1 MMLNSV
7 HVHLMYQQQIGKGN
21 RELIMA
27 TEKVFLDGSET
38 FIRLD
43 ADDNHVFGSN
53 KASEHIIGKAG
64 DDQIIGGKG
73 EDILEGNRGD
83 DTLKGGDDSDLLFGG
98 VGNDRLIGGEGSD
111 TFAMR
116 ITHGGENTITD
127 FKVGTDNLQFI
138 LNRKHFI
145 SENELTRN
153 EKHESRVDEKLSTKV
168 EKLDNKFFGEDLT
181 FNEDATGLEKADVFV
196 DKAIAEKL
204 SISVENSNLVL
215 TFFEDVGKG
224 NKGTTITLNGLA
236 EDPYI
241 ARILDD
247 AEDPVDAQ
255 TTENIVGILTG
266 EIPVFEGSVLDY
278 HYQNRLTVTDT
289 VDDRDGIVQLDK
301 TVEKA
306 SFADGTYTLVTGH
319 NAYDNLKAEDGVD
332 SLLIGTHGHDDLT
345 GGTGNDV
352 LIGDNGVGFTYNGGN
367 DNLNGGAGDD
377 ILHGGAGNDRLD
389 GGEGV
394 DKAIFSGSVLD
405 YNYLHQSGGNTEV
418 RDLVGGRDGNDFVK
432 NTETFAFADGEF
444 AFLRGHNAGDN
455 LTAGNVD
462 TLLVG
467 FTGDDTLNGG
477 GGDDVLLGDNG
488 VGFTY
493 QGGNDVLNGG
503 EGDDLLHGGAGN
515 DSLNGGTGV
524 DTAVFSGSYKEY
536 HFQNRLTVTDTV
548 AGRDGKDQLQDVE
561 KVTFTEGTYTLVTG
575 HNAYDNLK
583 GEDDVDSMLIGTHG
597 HDDLTGGSGNDVLF
611 GDNGVGFTYQGGDDT
626 LDGGAGSDY
635 IHAGSGDDTIYADK
649 KAPAHLAVNAE
660 DDVIIG
666 ADGID
671 TLIYNETYKNADSI
685 RVDVSGD
692 EDIFNVDTM
701 LSGNVTSTDI
711 VSGIEVLHAT
721 RGDDVIDLSGYV
733 TGTGV
738 GVTIHA
744 GKGDDTV
751 TGTKAND
758 EIYTSQGNDTIY
770 ASLGNDIIKDS
781 NNNNSGNDHDVI
793 IYEGFEIVD
802 VAVQNVAY
810 QTWNVL
816 FQDIEGNVFTDVISH
831 IEEIKDVNGSRYL
844 EDGFDLLA

>member
-1 MMLNSV
+1 MNTIKMGKDK
-7 HVHLMYQQQIGKGN
+7 YFTGKG
-21 RELIMA
+21 
-27 TEKVFLDGSET
+27 T
-38 FIRLD
+38 D
-43 ADDNHVFGSN
+43 AEHVMGQ
-53 KASEHIIGKAG
+53 KG
-64 DDQIIGGKG
+64 DDVINGVHGN
-73 EDILEGNRGD
+73 DILEGNRGAD
-83 DTLKGGDDSDLLFGG
+83 KLNGGHGDDILFSGVGGTETAPDKLTGG
-98 VGNDRLIGGEGSD
+98 VGND
-111 TFAMR
+111 TFAIR
-116 ITHGGENTITD
+116 VTNGGYNQITD
-127 FKVGTDNLQFI
+127 FQIGADKLDLFVSRADFALKHLEVEEGSRKEERLTKKEASNL
-138 LNRKHFI
+138 
-145 SENELTRN
+145 
-153 EKHESRVDEKLSTKV
+153 EKFTAKNKYFGQDVDEQD
-168 EKLDNKFFGEDLT
+168 EPIKFDSSEEFI
-181 FNEDATGLEKADVFV
+181 DATLTSKT
-196 DKAIAEKL
+196 
-204 SISVENSNLVL
+204 SVENDDQGNLII
-215 TFFEDVGKG
+215 TFFDK
-224 NKGTTITLNGLA
+224 TTIKLDGVGDQLKALNINVDEHKAEDIIDILNGEA
-236 EDPYI
+236 TVFSGSMFEYHYADGNV
-241 ARILDD
+241 
-247 AEDPVDAQ
+247 VDTVANRDGV
-255 TTENIVGILTG
+255 THVDNGTKVI
-266 EIPVFEGSVLDY
+266 FSEGSYILSV
-278 HYQNRLTVTDT
+278 
-289 VDDRDGIVQLDK
+289 
-301 TVEKA
+301 
-306 SFADGTYTLVTGH
+306 GH
-319 NAYDNLKAEDGVD
+319 NGQDGHPGNVNKLVAEDGVD
-332 SLLIGTHGHDDLT
+332 TMLVGYTSGDVLT

-352 LIGDNGVGFTYNGGN
+352 LFGDNGFGFTYNGG
-367 DNLNGGAGDD
+367 DDVLKGGAGDD

-810 QTWNVL
+810 QTWNVQ